1 MNSHLKPSIADTKRA
16 RILEAALELFST
28 KGYHGTSMQQLA
40 AAAGVSKGLLFHHF
54 TDKAQLLAALI
65 DDLQRRLAP
74 EVPPAGQDPR
84 DAFIQLIDRVVAHL
98 TQAPELAKLL
108 VPLAIHIGDTSEFRA
123 LMTQKMQG
131 IQAYLADLLGQMD
144 VANPEIEAQSIA
156 LTLDGL
162 QLRTAIDPQYAPVNE
177 IKSALLAKYL

>member
-1 MNSHLKPSIADTKRA
+1 MNSTTPSADNKRA
-16 RILEAALELFST
+16 RILEAALELFSAN
-28 KGYHGTSMQQLA
+28 GYHGTSMKQLA

-65 DDLQRRLAP
+65 DDLHRQLAP
-74 EVPPAGQDPR
+74 EVPPSGQSPR
-84 DAFIQLIDRVVAHL
+84 EAFVHMIDQVVAHL

-131 IQAYLADLLGQMD
+131 IQGYLAQLLAEMG
-144 VANPEIEAQSIA
+144 VTNPETEAQSIA
-156 LTLDGL
+156 LMLDGL
-162 QLRTAIDPQYAPVNE
+162 QLRMAIDPQYAPVNE

>member
-1 MNSHLKPSIADTKRA
+1 MNSPTPLADSKRA
-16 RILEAALELFST
+16 RILGAALELFSA

-40 AAAGVSKGLLFHHF
+40 EAAGVSKGLLFHHF

-65 DDLQRRLAP
+65 DDLHRRLAP
-74 EVPPAGQDPR
+74 EIPPPGQSPR
-84 DAFIQLIDRVVAHL
+84 EAFAQLIDQVVAHL
-98 TQAPELAKLL
+98 NQAPEMAKLL

-131 IQAYLADLLGQMD
+131 IQAYLAQLLDGMG
-144 VANPEIEAQSIA
+144 VANPELEAQSIA

-162 QLRTAIDPQYAPVNE
+162 QLRVAIDPQYAPVNE